1 MVGQLRIHDDREEG
15 WAQFIICVD
24 IVKVEVRNMIYSQ
37 DSNLEPTALAS
48 NSGEEKVKYRV
59 VMNLDP
65 SDLHYLLLPL
75 S

>member
-24 IVKVEVRNMIYSQ
+24 IVKVEVRNMIHSQ

-48 NSGEEKVKYRV
+48 NSGEEKDSLDHSDTGNYR
-59 VMNLDP
+59 
-65 SDLHYLLLPL
+65 LP
-75 S
+75 